1 MRKAGLADRAIA
13 FMQFAGKTGL
23 FDECRDNRMIVLAQI
38 WKLNIGKVFLCLFL
52 FLSLSCI
59 FFCKLFIS
67 YIEDGDSIEL
77 ATDTDKREYNT
88 ESYGVFEDTFDK
100 SEEKEEMLS
109 KMVESE
115 LMQI

>member
-1 MRKAGLADRAIA
+1 MPRQPHDSAGSDMETEYR
-13 FMQFAGKTGL
+13 QGL
-23 FDECRDNRMIVLAQI
+23 FMLI
-38 WKLNIGKVFLCLFL
+38 F

-59 FFCKLFIS
+59 FFCKFFIS

-100 SEEKEEMLS
+100 LEEKKEMLS
-109 KMVESE
+109 KMVELE